1 MSELIYDAYNGVKE
15 ILNRFRDEK
24 TPYIASPRPDK
35 VTFNEYALL
44 SREKEWLN
52 EEDEED

>member
-1 MSELIYDAYNGVKE
+1 MKE

-35 VTFNEYALL
+35 VTYNEYALL

-52 EEDEED
+52 EEDEEG